1 MNKFNVYVTRLIPVE
16 GLTLLRETCNVEI
29 NPEDR
34 PLSRDELLKNVKGRD
49 GVISLLTDRID
60 GEVMDTAKGIKGF
73 ANYAVGFDNLDVKAA
88 TARKLPLSNTPGVL
102 TLATAEMAWS
112 LLFAVARRLIESEK
126 VMRSGTWPGWGPLQ
140 FIGGDV
146 TGKTLGIVGAGR
158 IGTAM
163 ALMSKGFAMK
173 VLYTDEVA
181 NAVLEKELGA
191 KKVSF
196 EELLRESDFVSIHV
210 PLMPSTR
217 HLFNAKVF
225 AMMKPTAYLINTA
238 RGPVINEAELVEAL
252 RKNVIAGAALD
263 VYEFEPK
270 MVPGLAE
277 LVECRHHPPHR
288 LGDEIVALGN
298 VRQGRDQPA
307 GHAEGR
313 APPGLPQPGDLRLI
327 HPRSIKRKGLPYSG
341 SPFLSSSHR
350 SLITGHFFKEGIA
363 PSPSFFSLSVLRTLV
378 PGPQSLAALAAYPMS
393 SRNITC
399 VSCGT

>member
-16 GLTLLRETCNVEI
+16 GLTLLRETCKVEI

-34 PLSRDELLKNVKGRD
+34 PLTREELLKNVKGRD

-60 GEVMDTAKGIKGF
+60 GEVMDTAKGIRGF

-102 TLATAEMAWS
+102 TLATAEMAWT

-126 VMRSGTWPGWGPLQ
+126 VMRSGTWPGWGPMQ

-173 VLYTDEVA
+173 VLYTDEVV

-196 EELLRESDFVSIHV
+196 EELLREYALHAVPVQRKGLRHDEIHGLFDQHG
-210 PLMPSTR
+210 PRAR
-217 HLFNAKVF
+217 HQ
-225 AMMKPTAYLINTA
+225 
-238 RGPVINEAELVEAL
+238 RGRAGGGAPQQRHRRGRPRRLRVRAENGPRSCRA
-252 RKNVIAGAALD
+252 
-263 VYEFEPK
+263 F
-270 MVPGLAE
+270 
-277 LVECRHHPPHR
+277 ECRHRPPHR
-288 LGDEIVALGN
+288 LGNEIVALGN
-298 VRQGRDQPA
+298 VRQGRDKPA

-313 APPGLPQPGDLRLI
+313 ATPRLPQSRDLRL
-327 HPRSIKRKGLPYSG
+327 
-341 SPFLSSSHR
+341 
-350 SLITGHFFKEGIA
+350 TA
-363 PSPSFFSLSVLRTLV
+363 LR
-378 PGPQSLAALAAYPMS
+378 
-393 SRNITC
+393 R
-399 VSCGT
+399 